1 MLNPNKSTLRIHI
14 SLPINGTINDI
25 RNAICR
31 EIVDEMTWGNV
42 EHVMALTAL
51 LLTIKD

>member
-1 MLNPNKSTLRIHI
+1 MFTSDKSTLRIHI
-14 SLPINGTINDI
+14 SLPINGTIDDI

-31 EIVDEMTWGNV
+31 EIVDEMIWRNV